1 MKKSDI
7 FWQTYL
13 NLEKEAIEVS
23 KYIFFTDEI
32 LVNGPNGIVT
42 QTCTSQ
48 LDVFSPYIADLL
60 VRCCVQIEAISKE
73 LYFDNGGNK
82 KRGDS
87 SILFDEDCLKLIDIK
102 WKTHE
107 KNVLIVAPFFN
118 FTKDE
123 NRVLKPLKEAHK
135 RQGTYW
141 EKAYQAVKHDRYSS
155 LHKGTVKAFIHA
167 LAALYL
173 LNIYYRNTSWVV
185 KYQEVPNL
193 DYSMGSQIFA
203 VRPPQSGELWYG
215 NNPVISTS
223 PYTVKYRDSDYQNI
237 KNLQD
242 QEQQALIDYM
252 EKQPELHDSEFQSIM
267 EDAIEREKK
276 DPTQKTVL
284 FWELTKYRLNK
295 KIPSTLTFEERKTR
309 LVNSEEWNGWIHQN
323 NDHLLESELTEENIQ
338 KEIDKVGSR
347 WGMELMKKIQRFEW
361 LPIALNTALCGG
373 AALLGYPLDY
383 HPRSVVNWLTRWTF
397 GNSSCKPVTCSV
409 GGGLLFCPLFEQFRP
424 NPPLDGFGEL
434 EKICAH
440 VSVLLSAYSQP
451 LRLVVRLACC
461 GLILA

>member
-1 MKKSDI
+1 M
-7 FWQTYL
+7 
-13 NLEKEAIEVS
+13 
-23 KYIFFTDEI
+23 
-32 LVNGPNGIVT
+32 
-42 QTCTSQ
+42 
-48 LDVFSPYIADLL
+48 
-60 VRCCVQIEAISKE
+60 
-73 LYFDNGGNK
+73 
-82 KRGDS
+82 
-87 SILFDEDCLKLIDIK
+87 IDIK

-252 EKQPELHDSEFQSIM
+252 ENSQSY
-267 EDAIEREKK
+267 
-276 DPTQKTVL
+276 T
-284 FWELTKYRLNK
+284 
-295 KIPSTLTFEERKTR
+295 
-309 LVNSEEWNGWIHQN
+309 
-323 NDHLLESELTEENIQ
+323 IQ
-338 KEIDKVGSR
+338 SFN
-347 WGMELMKKIQRFEW
+347 L
-361 LPIALNTALCGG
+361 
-373 AALLGYPLDY
+373 
-383 HPRSVVNWLTRWTF
+383 
-397 GNSSCKPVTCSV
+397 
-409 GGGLLFCPLFEQFRP
+409 
-424 NPPLDGFGEL
+424 
-434 EKICAH
+434 
-440 VSVLLSAYSQP
+440 
-451 LRLVVRLACC
+451 
-461 GLILA
+461 